1 MTSRRAKKEKEKN
14 KTPARHEQEEQK
26 KNGIK
31 LRTTTRW
38 NVKYLY
44 ILIYYFI
51 DCN

>member
-1 MTSRRAKKEKEKN
+1 MERESESEKEKSVY
-14 KTPARHEQEEQK
+14 ARA
-26 KNGIK
+26 
-31 LRTTTRW
+31 LTTTRW